1 MKVYDGLGVFGGTSG
16 VISSERTTARSSRE
30 VEKKKVYTLRRVENL
45 KRQKDTFQL
54 EVPIDDLTNRLERS
68 LLAYTYRRTH
78 SVNQERAKLLTNQQY
93 VKDPK
98 VRPQSTEYNRLVDGN
113 SKLAEEHTKMRQE
126 SQRLA
131 QVLHQTK
138 KRQFELINRSA
149 TSRSYEDNSYL
160 VQTAALK
167 TSDNNFNRRRYT
179 EAIQRQLNE
188 EIKTVELLKTERD
201 ETFKAAET
209 ERMTVEK
216 LLVDNDETYK
226 RILEKQRLKKEL
238 EDKIKQQEQTSKYLV
253 TKIESLKHQ
262 EQTTGK
268 MIETYLEVA
277 GLKTQG
283 STMISGVNMSH
294 ISTSKQEK
302 ESTRRLVRPS

>member
-1 MKVYDGLGVFGGTSG
+1 MYDGLGVFGGTSG

-30 VEKKKVYTLRRVENL
+30 VEKKKIYTLRKVENL

-54 EVPIDDLTNRLERS
+54 EVPLDNLTNRLERS

-98 VRPQSTEYNRLVDGN
+98 VRPQSTEYNRLVEGN

-131 QVLHQTK
+131 QVLNQTK
-138 KRQFELINRSA
+138 KRQFELINKTT

-160 VQTAALK
+160 VQTVALK

-188 EIKTVELLKTERD
+188 EMKKVELLKTERD
-201 ETFKAAET
+201 ETFKAAES
-209 ERMTVEK
+209 ERMAVEK
-216 LLVDNDETYK
+216 LTVENDETYK
-226 RILEKQRLKKEL
+226 RILEKQRLKKDL

-262 EQTTGK
+262 EQITGK
-268 MIETYLEVA
+268 MIESYLETA

-283 STMISGVNMSH
+283 STMISGVNKSQMSVSRH
-294 ISTSKQEK
+294 DKDSSRK
-302 ESTRRLVRPS
+302 LFRPT